1 MSAAPTGPAR
11 AGPARPVAFASI
23 APRMD
28 AATGWTVT
36 IVALAILAWIAAL
49 IVMAEHDEGPG
60 TPLHDFPTFLAGWIV
75 MLTAMMLPSELS
87 YVRVFAALS
96 ADSAAGRIE
105 ARGRVLTF
113 VAGYALAWTLYGAI
127 AFALDAAIREAAF
140 DFISWARAGPL
151 IAGAVLVLAGLYQIS
166 RLKEA
171 CLTHCR
177 TPLSYFA
184 RHWRPGHLGGLR
196 MGLVH
201 GLVCVGCCW
210 ALMAVMFAV
219 GAMSLI
225 WMGLLG
231 LLMFAEKVL
240 PAGPRLAL
248 PIAVFLSIMGVWIA
262 VSPDTAPLMKDPL
275 LYGSTI
281 CRAR

>member
-1 MSAAPTGPAR
+1 MNAARPGSARTGPT
-11 AGPARPVAFASI
+11 RPVAFASI
-23 APRMD
+23 VPRMD
-28 AATGWTVT
+28 AATGWTVA
-36 IVALAILAWIAAL
+36 IVVLAMLAWIAAL
-49 IVMAEHDEGPG
+49 IVMADHDEGPG

-75 MLTAMMLPSELS
+75 MLTAMMLPSEIS
-87 YVRVFAALS
+87 YVRAFAALS
-96 ADSAAGRIE
+96 AERSASRSEGR
-105 ARGRVLTF
+105 ARVLTF
-113 VAGYALAWTLYGAI
+113 VAGYGLAWVAYGAV
-127 AFALDAAIREAAF
+127 AYAADAAIRAAAL
-140 DFISWARAGPL
+140 DVISWLRAGPL
-151 IAGAVLVLAGLYQIS
+151 IAGSVLVLAGLYQIS

-171 CLTHCR
+171 CLSHCR
-177 TPLSYFA
+177 SPLSYFA
-184 RHWRPGHLGGLR
+184 RRWRPGRLGSLR

-248 PIAVFLSIMGVWIA
+248 PIAVFLSVMGMWIA

-275 LYGSTI
+275 LYGSAI

>member
-1 MSAAPTGPAR
+1 
-11 AGPARPVAFASI
+11 
-23 APRMD
+23 MD
-28 AATGWTVT
+28 AATGAAVI
-36 IVALAILAWIAAL
+36 IVALALVAWTAAL
-49 IVMAEHDEGPG
+49 IVMADHDEGPG

-75 MLTAMMLPSELS
+75 MLTAMMLPSEIG

-96 ADSAAGRIE
+96 AERSASRSEGR
-105 ARGRVLTF
+105 ARTTAF
-113 VAGYALAWTLYGAI
+113 VAGYALAWTLYGAV

-140 DFISWARAGPL
+140 SFVSWARAGPL
-151 IAGAVLVLAGLYQIS
+151 VAGAVLVLAGLHQSS

-184 RHWRPGHLGGLR
+184 RHWRPGGAGALR
-196 MGLVH
+196 MGLAH

-225 WMGLLG
+225 WMGVLG

-240 PAGPRLAL
+240 PLGPRLAL
-248 PIAVFLSIMGVWIA
+248 PIAMFLCVMGAWIA

-275 LYGSTI
+275 LFGSAI
-281 CRAR
+281 CRAP

>member
-1 MSAAPTGPAR
+1 M
-11 AGPARPVAFASI
+11 F
-23 APRMD
+23 
-28 AATGWTVT
+28 
-36 IVALAILAWIAAL
+36 AWIAAL
-49 IVMAEHDEGPG
+49 IVMADHDEGPG
-60 TPLHDFPTFLAGWIV
+60 TPLHDFPTFLAGWVV
-75 MLTAMMLPSELS
+75 MLTAMMLPSEVS
-87 YVRVFAALS
+87 YVRVFAAVS
-96 ADSAAGRIE
+96 AERAAGRSE
-105 ARGRVLTF
+105 GRVRVLAF
-113 VAGYALAWTLYGAI
+113 VAGFGLAWTLYGVI
-127 AFALDAAIREAAF
+127 AFAMDAAIRAAAF
-140 DFISWARAGPL
+140 DFISWTRAGPP
-151 IAGAVLVLAGLYQIS
+151 IAGSVLVLAGLYQIS

-184 RHWRPGHLGGLR
+184 RQWRPGRAGALR

-240 PAGPRLAL
+240 PTGPRLAL
-248 PIAVFLSIMGVWIA
+248 PIAIVLCAMGAWIA
-262 VSPDTAPLMKDPL
+262 ASPDTAPLLKDPL
-275 LYGSTI
+275 LYGSAI